1 MGIVAGIAFILCLM
15 KFAET
20 QIKLSARVFTVKSI
34 WTMGNSLTEKK
45 GGRRA
50 WLKANLVKGLGGLQ
64 CLAGN

>member
-1 MGIVAGIAFILCLM
+1 L

-34 WTMGNSLTEKK
+34 WAMGNSLTEKK
-45 GGRRA
+45 GGRRG

-64 CLAGN
+64 SLAGN